1 MKLTF
6 SYFVRHRHIFLESPR
21 KQCIGEGTEPH
32 SSYRMRSFGLLLIS
46 FAAVLVIS
54 SSESE
59 ISSEK
64 SNVLP
69 DVAARWRLFF
79 EKSFDKFLVS
89 MKTSMENIYYYGN
102 WTDSKDSAAPAN
114 PFTVVQY
121 CLHPMTIETFN
132 VISKAHSSVANA
144 GHQYIFLYWIPESN
158 PYSRSLY
165 SIDMLQDYFYPDNLI
180 VVDMDTL
187 QDTFGSRSA
196 QLIQHYKTS
205 INSTYSRSVF
215 IDALALY
222 VHQHIQ
228 ARSNARTETP
238 SSESASESTSESTIE
253 TIPQSGYTWF
263 VDSSIRWAGDL
274 SKVLA
279 RWDDDA
285 GVSIANPFAAFTTPA
300 ASKTTDRLSSKLI
313 DYAAAG
319 CVRSSDWLHWP
330 NEKESNTVSNTNSL
344 NSLQLALN
352 SFTTAIKK
360 YQRWLHFLL
369 LRIRSIVTFGM
380 MKPKSMHGES
390 DFQPGDK
397 IQSNDRNRHPLGS
410 DSDRSTAGSSD
421 EHGGR
426 PSESDELVL
435 CMSELSRY
443 SPHMFE
449 LLAAELLSTSADDD
463 GDNLSP
469 LFIAASVAAK
479 RNARTLDLLD
489 LGLTDGLLSADF
501 APSLFHVQVDS
512 EEQLNGSLSIDG
524 TAIEEK
530 DGLDLEGDQVD
541 SDSSSAAE
549 AEEEESSKDRIDK
562 DSETST
568 DTEIESAPSNEW
580 PFLPEPL
587 TEAIQRLSERFINP
601 AVDQDALN
609 WQNELFKN
617 ISASIDMFSLGGK
630 NTDLQSAKRVII
642 EKLTHLYMSNR
653 QTAMRDY
660 LKATDRFSYSTT
672 KLEAQFPRMF
682 ASRPGI
688 LFRNVT
694 NA

>member
-21 KQCIGEGTEPH
+21 KQCLGEGTEPR

-69 DVAARWRLFF
+69 DVAARWKLFF

-89 MKTSMENIYYYGN
+89 MKTNMENIYYYGN

-165 SIDMLQDYFYPDNLI
+165 SMDMLQDYFYPDNLI

-187 QDTFGSRSA
+187 QHTFGSRSA
-196 QLIQHYKTS
+196 QLIQHYKAS
-205 INSTYSRSVF
+205 VNSTYSRSVF

-222 VHQHIQ
+222 AHQHIQ

-238 SSESASESTSESTIE
+238 SSESTSESTAE
-253 TIPQSGYTWF
+253 STIDSISQYGYTWF
-263 VDSSIRWAGDL
+263 VDSSVRWAGDL

-285 GVSIANPFAAFTTPA
+285 GVSIANPFAAFTAPA
-300 ASKTTDRLSSKLI
+300 ATKATDRSSSKLI

-319 CVRSSDWLHWP
+319 CIRSSDLLHWSK
-330 NEKESNTVSNTNSL
+330 EKESNTVSYTNSL
-344 NSLQLALN
+344 NPLQLALN
-352 SFTTAIKK
+352 SFTTAMKK

-380 MKPKSMHGES
+380 MKPKSMHRES
-390 DFQPGDK
+390 DFQPGDE
-397 IQSNDRNRHPLGS
+397 IQSNDRNRYPLES

-426 PSESDELVL
+426 PPESDELVL

-443 SPHMFE
+443 SPRMFE

-463 GDNLSP
+463 DNLSP
-469 LFIAASVAAK
+469 LFTAASVAAK

-501 APSLFHVQVDS
+501 APSLFHVQVSS
-512 EEQLNGSLSIDG
+512 EEENGSPSIDG
-524 TAIEEK
+524 TGIEEQ
-530 DGLDLEGDQVD
+530 DGLASEVNQVD
-541 SDSSSAAE
+541 SDSSSVT

-562 DSETST
+562 DSETSA

-587 TEAIQRLSERFINP
+587 TEAFQRLSERFINP

-617 ISASIDMFSLGGK
+617 ISASIDMFSVGGK
-630 NTDLQSAKRVII
+630 NTDLQSAKLVII

-653 QTAMRDY
+653 QTALRDY